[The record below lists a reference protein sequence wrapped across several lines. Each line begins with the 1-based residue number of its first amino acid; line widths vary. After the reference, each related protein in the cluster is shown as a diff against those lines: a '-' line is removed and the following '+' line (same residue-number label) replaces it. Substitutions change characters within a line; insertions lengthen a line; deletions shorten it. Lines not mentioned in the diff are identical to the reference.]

1 MVPLQVVV
9 PPFVRFLIGEIRKR
23 RQSGPHL
30 SKETVSDARRRH
42 FQQRERWSADPHLPD
57 NDIPFRVFD
66 KHISLQSVLIRPV
79 RALGLRAADA
89 RILRVETGVKL
100 QQLIRH
106 NARKETKVP
115 GTTMMTYRWS

>member
-9 PPFVRFLIGEIRKR
+9 PPFVRFLIGEIRKC

-30 SKETVSDARRRH
+30 RKEAVLDARRRH
-42 FQQRERWSADPHLPD
+42 FQERERWSADPHLPD
-57 NDIPFRVFD
+57 NDISFSVFD

-89 RILRVETGVKL
+89 RILSAETAVKL
-100 QQLIRH
+100 KQLIRH
-106 NARKETKVP
+106 NAQKETKVP